1 MEKSVFRQIFKEILD
16 LVALFI
22 LMFFGATTLVIC
34 VAGNYPIINKVILVI
49 IFYVYAVV
57 WFTMFAKTTSKRK
70 KQEAQIIK
78 EKKILEIEERYK
90 CYIDL
95 VNVQVQKTLEKLG
108 EEVFRAFDV
117 NTSPEYL
124 ISFDDY
130 KDWICESRVVNKLD
144 SFTIASCLMY
154 SIIDDPI
161 ITIKGNKRIAELE
174 ELEFNINLDV
184 AMNCALQIISEPTTY
199 YDDHFAKVERK
210 NQKVN
215 ASDWLN
221 KNSDLYQRITEAIYY
236 DELED
241 ERTSIMQFSNLLRLI
256 YLNCE

>member
-1 MEKSVFRQIFKEILD
+1 MEKVTFKQRFRKILN
-16 LVALFI
+16 LVAFFI
-22 LMFFGATTLVIC
+22 WIPLIATTMAIC
-34 VAGNYPIINKVILVI
+34 TSEYSTKAKVILVVISGMYTI
-49 IFYVYAVV
+49 IWITIFVKAS
-57 WFTMFAKTTSKRK
+57 FEKEKQK
-70 KQEAQIIK
+70 KQLD
-78 EKKILEIEERYK
+78 EKRLSETEERYK

-130 KDWICESRVVNKLD
+130 KDWICESRVINKLD
-144 SFTIASCLMY
+144 SFIIASCLMY

-184 AMNCALQIISEPTTY
+184 AMNCALQIISEPVAY
-199 YDDHFAKVERK
+199 CDDHFAKVERK

-236 DELED
+236 DEQED

>member
-1 MEKSVFRQIFKEILD
+1 MEKVSFKQRVREILN
-16 LVALFI
+16 LVAFFI
-22 LMFFGATTLVIC
+22 WILLIATAMAIC
-34 VAGNYPIINKVILVI
+34 TSEYSTKVKVILVVISGMYTI
-49 IFYVYAVV
+49 IWITIFVKAS
-57 WFTMFAKTTSKRK
+57 FEKEKQK
-70 KQEAQIIK
+70 KQLD
-78 EKKILEIEERYK
+78 EKRLLEVEERYK

-144 SFTIASCLMY
+144 SFIIASCLMY

-161 ITIKGNKRIAELE
+161 ITIKGNKRIAKLE

-210 NQKVN
+210 DQKVN

>member
-1 MEKSVFRQIFKEILD
+1 MEKVSFKQRFREILN
-16 LVALFI
+16 LVAFFI
-22 LMFFGATTLVIC
+22 WILLIATTMAIC
-34 VAGNYPIINKVILVI
+34 TSEYSTKAKVILVVISGMYTI
-49 IFYVYAVV
+49 IWITIFVKAS
-57 WFTMFAKTTSKRK
+57 FEKEKQK
-70 KQEAQIIK
+70 KQLD
-78 EKKILEIEERYK
+78 EKRLSETEERYK

-95 VNVQVQKTLEKLG
+95 VNVQVQKTLEKFG

-130 KDWICESRVVNKLD
+130 KDWLCESRVVNKLD
-144 SFTIASCLMY
+144 IFIIASCLMY

-161 ITIKGNKRIAELE
+161 ITINGNKRIAELE

-199 YDDHFAKVERK
+199 YDDHFAKIEIK
-210 NQKVN
+210 TQKVN
-215 ASDWLN
+215 ASDWLI

-236 DELED
+236 DEQED

>member
-1 MEKSVFRQIFKEILD
+1 MEKSVFRQIFKEILA

-57 WFTMFAKTTSKRK
+57 CFTMFAKTISKRK
-70 KQEAQIIK
+70 KQEAQIK

-210 NQKVN
+210 DQKVN

-221 KNSDLYQRITEAIYY
+221 KNSNLYQRITEAIYH
-236 DELED
+236 DEQED